1 VRDVVGGKFAAAV
14 IAETDLDAP
23 TADKLGSIR
32 VNVSST
38 ESVWILQF
46 TAGADVYRSDRTTL
60 PRLWTPT
67 RCREASS
74 GWQPLTAWFQS
85 TL

>member
-1 VRDVVGGKFAAAV
+1 VRDVVRGKFVAAV

-38 ESVWILQF
+38 ESVWILPLKV
-46 TAGADVYRSDRTTL
+46 GADVYRLDRTTL
-60 PRLWTPT
+60 PRLWTTT
-67 RCREASS
+67 RWREALP
-74 GWQPLTAWFQS
+74 GWQSLTACFQS